1 MAKVKLT
8 PKSTMGILNLTPDL
22 EITREKEAEV
32 SVTFAINRMGDPNFL
47 FSFSEEDRLGLESAN
62 EQLLDSAMIG
72 LGVPNLT
79 AKGLTDILLPPKIAP
94 KTLPKTLPKKRSTT
108 KTTKKGTVKDSSKS
122 SIL

>member
-94 KTLPKTLPKKRSTT
+94 KTLPKKRSTT